1 MNIGIMTFHRAI
13 NYGAILQAY
22 ALNCVLNKLGADVK
36 IIDYLSPSISSRHK
50 LMRPSLNP
58 IDLYRYLRY
67 SKTVNAKFEHFQLFL
82 DKMNLSSKASSF
94 DELNKLSESMDA
106 VICGSD
112 QVWNTEITN
121 QDFHYFLDFVP
132 HSVKKIAYAA
142 SFGQTQIP
150 KSIDKTI
157 GGYLRRFDSIS
168 VREDSGAEL
177 VDKLIGKRPDVVLD
191 PTILLSK
198 EEWRKLRSHEELPER
213 YILVYS
219 VGEIEKLFPTATEI
233 SNKTGL
239 PLVVFSHREYSS
251 LSNTFYIKTAGPTGF
266 IDAFDRADYVITN
279 SFHGTAFSVIF
290 RKKFLVQ
297 TRTVDTSKGLG
308 INSRIITLLEKTGL
322 NRQVYKQGDSLSL
335 LDATDYSDAEERISF
350 HKKTSINFLKKSL
363 FY

>member
-1 MNIGIMTFHRAI
+1 MTFHRAI

-22 ALNCVLNKLGADVK
+22 ALKCVLNKLGADVK
-36 IIDYLSPSISSRHK
+36 IIDYISPSISSRHK

-58 IDLYRYLRY
+58 LDLYRYLRY
-67 SKTVNAKFEHFQLFL
+67 SKTVNAQFKQFQLFL
-82 DKMNLSSKASSF
+82 DKMNLSERASSLN
-94 DELNKLSESMDA
+94 ELRKLSESMDA

-132 HSVKKIAYAA
+132 DSVKKIAYAA

-157 GGYLRRFDSIS
+157 GDYLRRFDSIS

-177 VDKLIGKRPDVVLD
+177 VDKLIGKRPEVVLD
-191 PTILLSK
+191 PTLLLSND
-198 EEWRKLRSHEELPER
+198 EWRELKSIEVLPER

-219 VGEIEKLFPTATEI
+219 VGEIEKLFPTAIEI
-233 SNKTGL
+233 SEKTGF
-239 PLVVFSHREYSS
+239 PLVIFSHRKYPS
-251 LSNTFYIKTAGPTGF
+251 LSNTFYIQTTGPTGF
-266 IDAFDRADYVITN
+266 IDAFDKADYVITN
-279 SFHGTAFSVIF
+279 SFHGTAFSIIF

-297 TRTVDTSKGLG
+297 TRTVDPSKGLG

-322 NRQVYKQGDSLSL
+322 SGRIYMQRDAMSL
-335 LDATDYSDAEERISF
+335 LEATDYADAENRISF
-350 HKKTSINFLKKSL
+350 HKKASIKFIKESL
-363 FY
+363 FN